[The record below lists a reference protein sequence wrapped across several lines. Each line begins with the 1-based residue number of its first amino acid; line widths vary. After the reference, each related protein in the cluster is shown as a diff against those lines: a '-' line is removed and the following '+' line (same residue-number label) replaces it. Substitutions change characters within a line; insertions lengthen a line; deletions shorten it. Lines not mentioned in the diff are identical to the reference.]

1 MTIFKRKNR
10 DATAPGL
17 VPPATSASPHALTNL
32 DRLKLIRS
40 QKVDELMKLND
51 EVVTLDTNIAWL
63 ERFPQAER
71 IIELLRAR

>member
-10 DATAPGL
+10 DATAPSL
-17 VPPATSASPHALTNL
+17 VPPATSASPGALTNL
-32 DRLKLIRS
+32 DRLKLLRS